1 MEKQLLTA
9 NSIAHFLVDAV
20 CATVVMS
27 TAGNDLATVFF
38 IYNTL
43 AFSTQCMTGLLTD
56 RFGHCDSLASAAC
69 VCCHCRPIPRTR
81 EQHFHAANSPDCSRG
96 YYCCRHLVRLAS
108 EEMRLYL
115 VCFLTMAIETAYF
128 LLIGYRER
136 SFLIVCLAGNL
147 ATNLTLN
154 LCIRFF
160 EMRFW
165 LVLLGEIAVVAFEY
179 VIYLAVIGPKRRLLL
194 HTVFANMLSF
204 CVGGMIL
211 KVLLI

>member
-69 VCCHCRPIPRTR
+69 AWVALFGLVPLQPTAKAVMIGLGNSL
-81 EQHFHAANSPDCSRG
+81 FHVSQGIWQP
-96 YYCCRHLVRLAS
+96 
-108 EEMRLYL
+108 
-115 VCFLTMAIETAYF
+115 T
-128 LLIGYRER
+128 
-136 SFLIVCLAGNL
+136 
-147 ATNLTLN
+147 
-154 LCIRFF
+154 
-160 EMRFW
+160 
-165 LVLLGEIAVVAFEY
+165 
-179 VIYLAVIGPKRRLLL
+179 
-194 HTVFANMLSF
+194 
-204 CVGGMIL
+204 
-211 KVLLI
+211 